1 MSIQTGQKAS
11 IRDKEILLRPTI
23 NGSRQTSCLPLQM
36 EFHIQIKEVLKCLP
50 RDFTD
55 RTLANV
61 GKDGVEKFTR
71 EGGSDPCS
79 SI

>member
-1 MSIQTGQKAS
+1 MVLIENGQKS
-11 IRDKEILLRPTI
+11 EKGILLRSTI
-23 NGSRQTSCLPLQM
+23 NGSRQTSSLPLQM
-36 EFHIQIKEVLKCLP
+36 EFHIQIEEVLKCLS
-50 RDFTD
+50 RNFTD
-55 RTLANV
+55 RSLANV

>member
-1 MSIQTGQKAS
+1 
-11 IRDKEILLRPTI
+11 
-23 NGSRQTSCLPLQM
+23 M
-36 EFHIQIKEVLKCLP
+36 EFHIQIEEVLKCLS